1 MVVEDFLRYMLAER
15 EASPQTVDTYREA
28 LRDYEDFLKRAGD
41 DINLEDADS
50 DMVRNWVEDMM
61 DRGHKATYTCK
72 KLSAVKSLYRY
83 ALRRGIM
90 AKDPAHSVSGPK
102 KDKVLPTFL
111 KEKEADRLFDEL
123 EWKRDDIKD
132 VRARTLLLLLY
143 STGIRRAEVTSLR
156 DRDVN
161 LLTRELKVTGKRR
174 KQRIV
179 PLGDEIADELQR
191 YKQLR
196 DEQIPAT
203 DATEALFRDDKGKQ
217 MTGAQVYAI
226 VHKYLSCVTTQKKR
240 SPHVLRHTF
249 ATAMLNHEAKLGG
262 VQKLLGH
269 ESLDTTQIYT
279 HVTFEELK
287 RSYNM
292 AHPRESQDA
301 TKVEAD

>member
-15 EASPQTVDTYREA
+15 EASPRTVSTYREA
-28 LRDYEDFLKRAGD
+28 LIDYENFLKRVD
-41 DINLEDADS
+41 DTMNLEDADS
-50 DMVRNWVEDMM
+50 DIIRSWVEDMM

-83 ALRRGIM
+83 ALKQGIM

-102 KDKVLPTFL
+102 KEKTLPVFL
-111 KEKEADRLFDEL
+111 KEKEADELFDGL
-123 EWKRDDIKD
+123 TWDMDKIKD

-143 STGIRRAEVTSLR
+143 STGIRREEATSLR
-156 DRDVN
+156 DGDVN
-161 LLTRELKVTGKRR
+161 LLTREIKVTGKRR

-179 PLGDEIADELQR
+179 PLGEEISREIEH
-191 YKQLR
+191 YMQLR
-196 DEQIPAT
+196 DEKIPAT
-203 DATEALFRDDKGKQ
+203 DTTQAFFRSDRGRQ
-217 MTGAQVYAI
+217 MTGDQIYGI
-226 VHKYLSCVTTQKKR
+226 VHKYLSMVTTQKKR

-269 ESLDTTQIYT
+269 ESLETTQIYT

-287 RSYNM
+287 RSYNN
-292 AHPRESQDA
+292 AHPRESDDNHGG
-301 TKVEAD
+301 KG